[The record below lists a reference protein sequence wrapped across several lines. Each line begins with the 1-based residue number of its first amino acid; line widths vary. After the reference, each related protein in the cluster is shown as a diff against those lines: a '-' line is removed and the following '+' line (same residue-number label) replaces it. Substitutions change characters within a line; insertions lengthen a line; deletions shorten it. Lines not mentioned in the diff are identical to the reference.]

1 MSSKLDNRLLSLDI
15 LRGITIAGMIMVN
28 NPGSWAT
35 IYPPLAHAK
44 WHGCTPTD
52 LVFPFFLFIVG
63 VAVTFSL
70 SKRKDRGDNQNK
82 LLMQVFRRSLMLI
95 AVGLFMA
102 AFPFFDFNTFTFVD
116 LSKLR
121 FPGVLQRIGLV
132 YFFASFIFLKCNIKW
147 QAILGGS
154 FLLLYWFLMMAVPV
168 PGVGYPN
175 LMPTT
180 NLAAYIDNLILSG
193 HMWGATK
200 VWDPE
205 GLLSTL
211 PAISTAISGMLLG
224 HWLRTD
230 KDPVLKTVWIFIAAS
245 FAMAIGWL
253 WDLNF
258 PMNKS
263 IWTSSYVV
271 FTSGLAL
278 QFFGVCYWLVDIKG
292 YTKWAKP
299 FIIYGTNAITVFV
312 LSGLLAKLMNIIKFN
327 VGSQGEAVALKTII
341 YDNLYLSWLSPYN
354 ASFAFAITY
363 IVFWLGIM
371 TIFYKKGIFIK
382 I

>member
-44 WHGCTPTD
+44 LHGCTPTD

-63 VAVTFSL
+63 VAITFSL

-205 GLLSTL
+205 G
-211 PAISTAISGMLLG
+211 
-224 HWLRTD
+224 
-230 KDPVLKTVWIFIAAS
+230 
-245 FAMAIGWL
+245 
-253 WDLNF
+253 
-258 PMNKS
+258 MNKS

-292 YTKWAKP
+292 YQKWAKP

-363 IVFWLGIM
+363 ILFWLGIM

>member
-132 YFFASFIFLKCNIKW
+132 YFFASFIFLKCNIQW

-154 FLLLYWFLMMAVPV
+154 FLLLYWFLMMVVPV

-292 YTKWAKP
+292 YQKWAKP

-363 IVFWLGIM
+363 ILFWLGIM